1 MRSSGDGDGDSG
13 EFWWGYLP
21 ASNIPQK
28 CPLLIVDC
36 YAERE
41 NVYRKCLVGCRR

>member
-21 ASNIPQK
+21 ASNIPRNA
-28 CPLLIVDC
+28 L
-36 YAERE
+36 Y
-41 NVYRKCLVGCRR
+41 